1 MKRPTKRVLALVCML
16 AMLLSFAVPAMADD
30 AFAVT
35 AETVE
40 TPVAAGTTSVDVPLT
55 LTANPGVACVNFQIT
70 YDTAL
75 TLTAITRGDA
85 LGTLTAKL
93 EITSPLRTLARGYA
107 LCEDETGA
115 LVRRAAAVKP
125 GRPLRVRFADGSA
138 QCTVDAVEPESD

>member
-1 MKRPTKRVLALVCML
+1 ML

-55 LTANPGVACVNFQIT
+55 LTANPGVACVNFQVT

-75 TLTAITRGDA
+75 RLTAG
-85 LGTLTAKL
+85 
-93 EITSPLRTLARGYA
+93 P
-107 LCEDETGA
+107 
-115 LVRRAAAVKP
+115 P
-125 GRPLRVRFADGSA
+125 GRILPGCCPAMILIVHDYPLKSRPSLGYGKLCPAHR
-138 QCTVDAVEPESD
+138 